1 MRTFLSAYT
10 IRVDKK
16 RDRNDERKNQPD
28 YCKLSCFNGHD
39 DLHNV
44 MVVFLQNLTVNST
57 NSTNDT
63 YKTYMKTITVE
74 PEGRSIWG
82 VFESG
87 IYGLSSNLRNVDTD
101 SITYK
106 KKKNEAD
113 VLPFYFLFYIPK
125 DKNEGILLLQRTGKY
140 GIRSNLGTFLDKYF
154 SDKYRGF
161 TMEINSLVQEE
172 IIKKM
177 LYNGNIKKLRCVKYQ
192 APVDRFDGLD
202 EGHEELS
209 CNMEVVLSA
218 PRIPLRNKIK
228 NFFDSKSSVKTLVEL
243 RDFNFDYDTVKVDVE
258 IEGSIRTFDLGRLSK
273 SRTYYDISDKV
284 ALDNDEHP
292 TVTSMQVI
300 TKSYLNEIIKQMYP

>member
-16 RDRNDERKNQPD
+16 RDRNDEKKNQPD

-39 DLHNV
+39 DLYNV
-44 MVVFLQNLTVNST
+44 MVVFLQNLTA

-63 YKTYMKTITVE
+63 YKTYMKTLRVE

-87 IYGLSSNLRNVDTD
+87 IYGLSSTLRNVDTD

-113 VLPFYFLFYIPK
+113 VLPFYFLFYIPQ
-125 DKNEGILLLQRTGKY
+125 DTNEGVLLLQRTGKH
-140 GIRSNLGTFLDKYF
+140 GIRRNLGTFLDQYF

-161 TMEINSLVQEE
+161 TMEINTLVQEE

-209 CNMEVVLSA
+209 YNMEVVLSA
-218 PRIPLRNKIK
+218 SSIPFRNTIK
-228 NFFDSKSSVKTLVEL
+228 KLFNFKSSVKTLVEF

-273 SRTYYDISDKV
+273 TRTYYDISDKV
-284 ALDNDEHP
+284 ALDTDGHP

-300 TKSYLNEIIKQMYP
+300 TNSYLNEIIKQMYP

>member
-16 RDRNDERKNQPD
+16 RNRNDEEKNLPD
-28 YCKLSCFNGHD
+28 YCKLNCFNGHD
-39 DLHNV
+39 DLYDV
-44 MVVFLQNLTVNST
+44 MLVFLRNLTA

-63 YKTYMKTITVE
+63 YKTYMKAIKVE
-74 PEGRSIWG
+74 PGARSIGG

-125 DKNEGILLLQRTGKY
+125 DTNEGILLLQRTGKY

-161 TMEINSLVQEE
+161 TVELNALVQEE

-177 LYNGNIKKLRCVKYQ
+177 LCNGTIKKLRCVKYQ

-209 CNMEVVLSA
+209 YNMEVVLSA
-218 PRIPLRNKIK
+218 HRIPLRSKIK
-228 NFFDSKSSVKTLVEL
+228 SLFDSKSSVKNLVEL

-258 IEGSIRTFDLGRLSK
+258 IEGSIRTFDLGRLAK
-273 SRTYYDISDKV
+273 ARTYYDISDKV
-284 ALDNDEHP
+284 ALDTDEHP
-292 TVTSMQVI
+292 TFPSMQAI
-300 TKSYLNEIIKQMYP
+300 TNIYLNEIIKQMYS

>member
-39 DLHNV
+39 DLYNV

-57 NSTNDT
+57 NDT
-63 YKTYMKTITVE
+63 YKTYMKAIKVE
-74 PEGRSIWG
+74 PEGRSIGG

-106 KKKNEAD
+106 KKKNDAD
-113 VLPFYFLFYIPK
+113 LLPFYFLFYIPK
-125 DKNEGILLLQRTGKY
+125 DTNEGILLLQRTGKY

-161 TMEINSLVQEE
+161 TLEINTLVQEE

-177 LYNGNIKKLRCVKYQ
+177 LYNGTIKKLRCVKYQ

-209 CNMEVVLSA
+209 YSMEVVLSA
-218 PRIPLRNKIK
+218 HRIPLRSKIK
-228 NFFDSKSSVKTLVEL
+228 SLFDSKSSVKNLVEL

-273 SRTYYDISDKV
+273 ARTYYDISDKV
-284 ALDNDEHP
+284 DLDTDEHP
-292 TVTSMQVI
+292 TFLSIKTI
-300 TKSYLNEIIKQMYP
+300 ANIYLNEIIKQMYP

>member
-16 RDRNDERKNQPD
+16 RDRNDDQKNQPD

-39 DLHNV
+39 DLYNV
-44 MVVFLQNLTVNST
+44 MLVFLQSLTV

-63 YKTYMKTITVE
+63 YKTYMKAIKVE
-74 PEGRSIWG
+74 PECRSIGG
-82 VFESG
+82 VCESG

-106 KKKNEAD
+106 KKKNDAD
-113 VLPFYFLFYIPK
+113 LLPFYFLFYIPK
-125 DKNEGILLLQRTGKY
+125 DTNEGILLLQRTGKY

-161 TMEINSLVQEE
+161 TLEINALVQEE

-192 APVDRFDGLD
+192 APVDRFDGLV

-209 CNMEVVLSA
+209 YNMEVVLSA
-218 PRIPLRNKIK
+218 HRIPLRSKIK
-228 NFFDSKSSVKTLVEL
+228 SLFDSKSSVKNLIEL

-273 SRTYYDISDKV
+273 ARTYYDISDKV
-284 ALDNDEHP
+284 DLDTDEHP
-292 TVTSMQVI
+292 TFLSIKTI
-300 TKSYLNEIIKQMYP
+300 ANIYLNEIIKQMYP

>member
-1 MRTFLSAYT
+1 MKTFLSAYT

-16 RDRNDERKNQPD
+16 RGRNDEIKNQPD
-28 YCKLSCFNGHD
+28 YCTLSCFNGHD
-39 DLHNV
+39 DLYNV
-44 MVVFLQNLTVNST
+44 MRVFLQNLTG

-63 YKTYMKTITVE
+63 YKTYMKTIKLD
-74 PEGRSIWG
+74 PEGRSIGG

-113 VLPFYFLFYIPK
+113 VLPFYFLFYIPQ
-125 DKNEGILLLQRTGKY
+125 DTNEGILLLQRTGRY
-140 GIRSNLGTFLDKYF
+140 GVRTNLGTFLNNFFLDKYP
-154 SDKYRGF
+154 GF
-161 TMEINSLVQEE
+161 TIEINTLVQEE

-177 LYNGNIKKLRCVKYQ
+177 LYNGNIKKLRCVKYH

-202 EGHEELS
+202 EGHEELP

-218 PRIPLRNKIK
+218 SRIPLKNTIK
-228 NFFDSKSSVKTLVEL
+228 KFFASKSSVKTLVEL

-258 IEGSIRTFDLGRLSK
+258 IEGSIRTFDLGRLFKARSN
-273 SRTYYDISDKV
+273 YDISDQV
-284 ALDNDEHP
+284 ALDTDEHP
-292 TVTSMQVI
+292 TFASMQMI
-300 TKSYLNEIIKQMYP
+300 TKSYLKEIIKQMYP

>member
-16 RDRNDERKNQPD
+16 RNRNDEGKNLPD
-28 YCKLSCFNGHD
+28 YCKLNCFNGHD
-39 DLHNV
+39 DLHDV
-44 MVVFLQNLTVNST
+44 MLVFLGNLTR

-63 YKTYMKTITVE
+63 YKTYMKNIKLE
-74 PEGRSIWG
+74 FKDRSISG
-82 VFESG
+82 IFESG
-87 IYGLSSNLRNVDTD
+87 IYGVSSNLRNVDTD

-125 DKNEGILLLQRTGKY
+125 DTNEGILLLQRTGKH
-140 GIRSNLGTFLDKYF
+140 GIRTNLGTFIEKYF
-154 SDKYRGF
+154 SDNYRGF
-161 TMEINSLVQEE
+161 TVEINALVQEE

-209 CNMEVVLSA
+209 YNMEVVLSA
-218 PRIPLRNKIK
+218 HKIPLRSKIK

-258 IEGSIRTFDLGRLSK
+258 IEGSMRTFDLGRLAK
-273 SRTYYDISDKV
+273 ARTYYDISDKV
-284 ALDNDEHP
+284 ALDTDEHP
-292 TVTSMQVI
+292 TFLSIQDIAKT
-300 TKSYLNEIIKQMYP
+300 YLNEIIKQMYP